1 MTDTLPRTLVKG
13 ITLLDEHPGQ
23 GPLACRGNTLV
34 FNLRLYLHRGD
45 EVQLGDTESPQ
56 LAALGLIRQTDEG
69 PLLDHRIQLGRR
81 QSIAGIE
88 WALLGMA
95 AGGYRE
101 VQIAPHLGYGAR
113 GLGDRIPPD
122 ALLRARIWL
131 RAIGHRAI

>member
-1 MTDTLPRTLVKG
+1 MSTPSPRTLMRG
-13 ITLLDEHPGQ
+13 IQLLDERPGQ
-23 GPLACRGNTLV
+23 GPLASRGDTLV

-45 EVQLGDTESPQ
+45 EVLLGDTESPN
-56 LAALGLIRQTDEG
+56 LVALGLIRQTHEG
-69 PLLDHRIQLGRR
+69 PMLDHRIQLGRR

-88 WALLGMA
+88 RALLGMA

-113 GLGDRIPPD
+113 GLGDRIPPH

-131 RAIGHRAI
+131 RAIGQNAV